1 MSTTATTAAED
12 LVFGLTRVV
21 GLPAL
26 TEQAGAPLSAE
37 DIAAIV
43 EEADRFAR
51 EKVAPRAQEADRH
64 GAVYENGVVRT
75 PPHYPALYRDWIE
88 AGWQSLAAPLTL
100 HGVDLGAQGLP
111 GALWNAVEELMLAA
125 DASFA
130 LGPLLTAGAIDL
142 LCHHATPQ
150 QAAAWLPPMI
160 SARWSGAMCLTEPQA
175 GSDLGALRCRAAP
188 RGDGTYAVSG
198 QKIFITW
205 GEQDCSENTLYL
217 VLARLPDA
225 PPGSRGISL
234 FGAPKF
240 LADGRRNGVR
250 CGGIERKLGIHAS
263 PTCVMLFEE
272 AEAELV
278 GDAHRGLPAM
288 FAMMNNA
295 RLAVGVQGVG
305 HGARALQLAEA
316 YAAERTQFGT
326 PIARMP
332 DVARMLAEMRATT
345 LAGRLLALEAAVCG
359 DRARLLDDAAAEARL
374 GLLTPIVKAWCTERG
389 VENASLGIQVHGGMG
404 FVEESGAAQV
414 LRDARIAPIYEGTN
428 GIQAIDLVTRKLARD
443 EGAAM
448 RTLIAEA
455 RGLDARLDVALDGLA
470 RATTAMLAAQARDPD
485 EAQASAFAYLEAA
498 GWTLGGW
505 MLARARAA
513 DAARYGALADFYL
526 RRLLPRAAARCA
538 ELEDGAA
545 VLPLAAAAG

>member
-1 MSTTATTAAED
+1 MTAAATTTAAED
-12 LVFGLTRVV
+12 LAFGLAQVV

-26 TEQAGAPLSAE
+26 TAAAGAPLSAE
-37 DIAAIV
+37 DIAAII

-51 EKVAPRAQEADRH
+51 EKVAPGWQEADRH

-75 PPHYPALYRDWIE
+75 PPHYPGLYRDWIE
-88 AGWQSLAAPLTL
+88 AGWQSLAAPTEL
-100 HGVDLGAQGLP
+100 HGVAMGGQGLP
-111 GALWNAVEELMLAA
+111 GALWSAVQELMLAA

-142 LCHHATPQ
+142 LCHHATPA

-175 GSDLGALRCRAAP
+175 GSDLGALRCRAEP
-188 RGDGTYAVSG
+188 RGDGTYAVTG

-217 VLARLPDA
+217 ILARLPDA

-240 LADGRRNGVR
+240 LADGRRNGIR
-250 CGGIERKLGIHAS
+250 CGGIERKMGIHAS

-278 GDAHRGLPAM
+278 GEPHRGLPAM

-295 RLAVGVQGVG
+295 RLAVGVQGVA
-305 HGARALQLAEA
+305 HGARALALAEA
-316 YAAERTQFGT
+316 YAAERVQFGT

-345 LAGRLLALEAAVCG
+345 LAGRLLALEASVAG
-359 DRARLLDDAAAEARL
+359 DRARLLGDGAAEARL
-374 GLLTPIVKAWCTERG
+374 ALLTPIVKAWCTERG
-389 VENASLGIQVHGGMG
+389 VENASLGIQVHGGIG
-404 FVEESGAAQV
+404 FVEDTGAAQV

-428 GIQAIDLVTRKLARD
+428 GIQAIDLVSRKLARD
-443 EGAAM
+443 QGATM
-448 RTLIAEA
+448 RALIAEA
-455 RGLDARLDVALDGLA
+455 RGLDVRLDAALDGFA
-470 RATTAMLAAQARDPD
+470 RATEAMLAAQARDAD
-485 EAQASAFAYLEAA
+485 EAQASAAAYLDAA
-498 GWTLGGW
+498 GWVFGGW

-513 DAARYGALADFYL
+513 DAARYGTLAEFYL
-526 RRLLPRAAARCA
+526 RRLLPRAAARGA
-538 ELEDGAA
+538 EVEEGGA
-545 VLPLAAAAG
+545 VLALLAG